1 MGRDEGGRVRR
12 ELYSTYDIDTVSS
25 RQWSRVQIELNSTDG
40 VAMVAPR
47 LISGQNRL
55 SLHIKYMDR
64 TVLVFC
70 ARSNFRRTLP
80 LEGIKST
87 CSKLI
92 NWNSCSPINSLL

>member
-1 MGRDEGGRVRR
+1 MVGRDEGGRVRR

-25 RQWSRVQIELNSTDG
+25 RQWSRVQIEFNSTDG

-64 TVLVFC
+64 T
-70 ARSNFRRTLP
+70 
-80 LEGIKST
+80 
-87 CSKLI
+87 
-92 NWNSCSPINSLL
+92 CSPINSLL